1 MDIERQNFLKE
12 CQAEIDKKVLD
23 GIISRKRKGIDC
35 TEAES
40 AELKQRLKYDKIVT
54 DEIKILFPIEY
65 SEAVE
70 ELKAELI
77 ERMGKCLELHKEI
90 WPEK

>member
-12 CQAEIDKKVLD
+12 CQAEVDKKVLD
-23 GIISRKRKGIDC
+23 GIVSRKRKGTDC

-40 AELKQRLKYDKIVT
+40 AEIKQQLKYGRVVNG
-54 DEIKILFPIEY
+54 EIKTLFPIEY

-70 ELKAELI
+70 ELKAELVSKGN
-77 ERMGKCLELHKEI
+77 ECLELHKKI
-90 WPEK
+90 WPES